1 MKLLL
6 LSLLCCSPLAALLV
20 APSGSTTTVH
30 AARTEVVVIHL
41 APVGDK
47 PGYQELLI
55 RVTPLFEGTPATR
68 LAWIIPLPAAPAAF
82 GNADVATLYAGIGF
96 HPRLFELARQQWAD
110 RTEYQW
116 PDAITW
122 LKKPDEPAPQPRTP
136 DLPDLQAA
144 DLRNLAAFSPVE
156 MQRWLEAN
164 GYAEA
169 DLSDTD
175 VKSYLCVEIV
185 PRAGTDRLGSA
196 VEIPPLRVTLDT
208 ADPWLP
214 VTNVAPGSLDVTVI
228 SDTPLDT
235 NPLME
240 FAHYFGA
247 KAEARV
253 VLLNLW
259 SVKPLPHE
267 LQAEL
272 GQEPNAARWYAN
284 RIETATAPE
293 KPEKKYPFVV
303 LPRGDLK
310 DELPGFWY
318 YGDTDI
324 SFFEKLFREHLLAF
338 TTSAFFLGVLV
349 LFVKARIN
357 RARVRGLSTKADS
370 P

>member
-6 LSLLCCSPLAALLV
+6 LSLLCCSPLSALLV
-20 APSGSTTTVH
+20 PMSGSTTGVR
-30 AARTEVVVIHL
+30 AARTEVVVVHR

-55 RVTPLFEGTPATR
+55 RVTPVFEGTPSAR
-68 LAWIIPLPAAPAAF
+68 LAWVIPLPVMPAAY
-82 GNADVATLYAGIGF
+82 GNGDVAALYAGSDF
-96 HPRLFELARQQWAD
+96 HPKLFELARRQWAD

-122 LKKPDEPAPQPRTP
+122 LKTPDQPEPERRAP

-144 DLRNLAAFSPVE
+144 DFRNLAVCSPDE
-156 MQRWLEAN
+156 LQRWLQTH
-164 GYAEA
+164 GYASDA
-169 DLSDTD
+169 DFSDSD

-185 PRAGTDRLGSA
+185 PPTGNTRLGSA
-196 VEIPPLRVTLDT
+196 VEIPPLRVALQT
-208 ADPWLP
+208 AAPWLP
-214 VTNVAPGSLDVTVI
+214 VTNVAPGSIDVTVI

-259 SVKPLPHE
+259 SVKPLP
-267 LQAEL
+267 AEL
-272 GQEPNAARWYAN
+272 GQRQDAARWYAN
-284 RIETATAPE
+284 RMRTSAAPA
-293 KPEKKYPFVV
+293 KPEKKYRFVE
-303 LPRGDLK
+303 LPLGDLK

-318 YGDTDI
+318 YGDTEI

-357 RARVRGLSTKADS
+357 RARGRGPSTKADS